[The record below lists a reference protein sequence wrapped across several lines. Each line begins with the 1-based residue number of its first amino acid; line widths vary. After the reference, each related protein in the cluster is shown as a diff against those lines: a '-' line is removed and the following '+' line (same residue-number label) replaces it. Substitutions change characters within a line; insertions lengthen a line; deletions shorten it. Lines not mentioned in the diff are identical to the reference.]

1 MLDKSVW
8 HDDLCH
14 ERRTVVGIEVT
25 TESFHG
31 HESSTIWYIYDDQ
44 TRERLMHGIGD
55 RDVAEYYAKNLRE
68 CLKEAQDG
76 K

>member
-25 TESFHG
+25 TESLHG
-31 HESSTIWYIYDDQ
+31 HESNTIIYIYDDGSK
-44 TRERLMHGIGD
+44 EVLMHGIGD

-68 CLKEAQDG
+68 AIKEAQDG
-76 K
+76 E